1 MTPIIQP
8 QHPINFPLF
17 VAWWNRFQ
25 SQSTPDIHFDISNW
39 LQSRYDAGDTQLLLM
54 AFRGCGK
61 STLVGL
67 YAAWRLMINPNLRI
81 LVVSADDHLAIRMVR
96 NVRRIIERHPACA
109 DILPK
114 NPDEWAS
121 DRFTVNRSGDL
132 RDPSMVAAGITGN
145 ITGMRA
151 DLMICDDVEVP
162 NTSDSADKRDDLRAR
177 LHELSFIRAS
187 GATMLYIGTPHSFDT
202 IYATDPRDDIPGHVP
217 FLSNFQMLRLPILD
231 SSGSSVWP
239 EKFPNAVIDDI
250 RVRVGSARF
259 NSQMLLIPTNIADLY
274 LDPALID
281 FYDTPLIYAP
291 ELRETFLGSHKIT
304 ALSAWWDPAL
314 ATGTG
319 DGSVIAVIATDMRGH
334 YYIHH
339 IEYLNVADKMGG
351 NIAQYQ
357 CDRVV
362 QILADYRV
370 PKIGIETNGIG
381 QMLPGILRETI
392 ARERLGT
399 VVISKNHHTSKND
412 RIIHAF
418 ETPMAARMIHAHRSI
433 LQTRFFDEVRDFYPG
448 KSGNRDDGLDA
459 VASAILMDPIRRFP
473 GSSLSLLTRRPVWHV
488 SG

>member
-8 QHPINFPLF
+8 QHPINFSLF

-96 NVRRIIERHPACA
+96 NVRRIIERHPACVE
-109 DILPK
+109 ILPQ

-151 DLMICDDVEVP
+151 DLVICDDVEVR
-162 NTSDSADKRDDLRAR
+162 NTSDSADKRDDLRMR

-217 FLSNFQMLRLPILD
+217 FLSHFQMLRLPILD
-231 SSGSSVWP
+231 SSGASVWP
-239 EKFPNAVIDDI
+239 EKFPNTVIDDM
-250 RVRVGSARF
+250 RLRVGSARF
-259 NSQMLLIPTNIADLY
+259 NSQMLLTPTNITDLY

-281 FYDTPLIYAP
+281 FYDTPIIYTP
-291 ELRETFLGSHKIT
+291 ELRETFLGSQKIT
-304 ALSAWWDPAL
+304 ALYAWWDPAL
-314 ATGTG
+314 ATGAG

-339 IEYLNVADKMGG
+339 VEYLNVADKIGG
-351 NIAQYQ
+351 NIAQHQ

-381 QMLPGILRETI
+381 LMLPGILRETI
-392 ARERLGT
+392 TRERLGT
-399 VVISKNHHTSKND
+399 VVITKNHHTSKND

-418 ETPMAARMIHAHRSI
+418 ETPMAARMVHAHHSV
-433 LQTRFFDEVRDFYPG
+433 LHTRFFDEMRDFYPG
-448 KSGNRDDGLDA
+448 RSGNRDDGLDA
-459 VASAILMDPIRRFP
+459 VASAIMMEPLRLPHRSS
-473 GSSLSLLTRRPVWHV
+473 SSLFTRRPVWHV